1 MTMQFTRT
9 GKYPMYSYYLDVY
22 ALSNRLDE
30 KTAIFNMIFILFVT
44 CLMIFGLVLI
54 DKKKLRRVWKENHF
68 SETILSE
75 VIGKIGED
83 KTQKRKDIVR
93 AMRKGAVEGLAD

>member
-1 MTMQFTRT
+1 
-9 GKYPMYSYYLDVY
+9 MYSYYLDVY

-54 DKKKLRRVWKENHF
+54 DKKK
-68 SETILSE
+68 
-75 VIGKIGED
+75 
-83 KTQKRKDIVR
+83 
-93 AMRKGAVEGLAD
+93 AP